1 MINKI
6 TISGFKKFTEN
17 EFDLSML
24 TVLTGL
30 NGYGKTSLI
39 QAILLAWA
47 ASKNNVVRLNGPFGL
62 QLGVAGKIRNWNYDS
77 DISITLNFDTLPE
90 HKCVFKTLS
99 EDDLYLRLNDEL
111 SNICS
116 DEKLNEKRYF
126 SYLSAERLGPRS
138 ILNASPEP
146 DEELEVGVRGEY
158 CAQMIGTLGNKPID
172 DISRL
177 HPDNDGQTSI
187 LLKYEI
193 ERWLKEIAKPVEIST
208 SQFQGTSVTSI
219 SFRTIG
225 GEWVSAP
232 NMGFGISYSLPIILS
247 GLTAQNGG
255 VILIENPEAHLHPA
269 GQSKMGEFLGW
280 LAGKGIQ
287 IIVETHS
294 DHVLNGIRK
303 AIAINRY
310 VNSDDV
316 LTYYFDNSSDGIHK
330 LKIQD
335 DGSINSWPKGF
346 FDQYQ
351 IDVSSLGRLRRRR
364 S

>member
-47 ASKNNVVRLNGPFGL
+47 ASRNEVVKLNGPFGL
-62 QLGVAGKIRNWNYDS
+62 QLGVAGKVRNWDYDR
-77 DISITLNFDTLPE
+77 DIAITLDFDDASI
-90 HKCVFKTLS
+90 HKCVFRTLN
-99 EDDLYLRLNDEL
+99 EDDLFLRLDEHL
-111 SNICS
+111 SEIRSENN
-116 DEKLNEKRYF
+116 LNAKRYF
-126 SYLSAERLGPRS
+126 SYLCAERLGPRS
-138 ILNASPEP
+138 ILGSSPEP
-146 DEELEVGVRGEY
+146 DDELEVGVHGEY
-158 CAQMIGTLGNKPID
+158 CAQMIGTLGDKPIE
-172 DISRL
+172 DITRL
-177 HPDNDGQTSI
+177 HPDNNGQEST

-193 ERWLKEIAKPVEIST
+193 ERWLKDIAKQVEIST
-208 SQFQGTSVTSI
+208 TQFQGTSATAI
-219 SFRTIG
+219 NFRTIG

-232 NMGFGISYSLPIILS
+232 NMGFGISYSLPVILC
-247 GLTAQNGG
+247 GLTARSGG

-303 AIAINRY
+303 SIAINHH
-310 VNSDDV
+310 VNNRDV
-316 LTYYFDNSSDGIHK
+316 LTYYFDDSEEGVNK
-330 LKIQD
+330 LSIEE
-335 DGSINSWPKGF
+335 DGSISSWPRGF
-346 FDQYQ
+346 FDQYH
-351 IDVSSLGRLRRRR
+351 IDVSTLGRIRRGRA
-364 S
+364 

>member
-1 MINKI
+1 MINKV
-6 TISGFKKFTEN
+6 TVSGFKKFTHS
-17 EFDLSML
+17 EFPLSRL

-47 ASKNNVVRLNGPFGL
+47 ASKNEIIKLNGPFGL
-62 QLGVAGKIRNWNYDS
+62 QLGVAGKVRNWDYDA
-77 DISITLNFDTLPE
+77 DITITLNFDDTSI
-90 HKCVFKTLS
+90 HKCVFRTLN
-99 EDDLYLRLNDEL
+99 EDDLFLRLNNDL
-111 SNICS
+111 SEINS
-116 DEKLNEKRYF
+116 ENNLNRKRYF

-138 ILNASPEP
+138 ILGSSPEP
-146 DEELEVGVRGEY
+146 DDELEVGVHGEY
-158 CAQMIGTLGNKPID
+158 CAQMIGSLGDKPIE
-172 DISRL
+172 DITRL
-177 HPDNDGQTSI
+177 HPDNNGQEST

-193 ERWLKEIAKPVEIST
+193 ERWLKDIAKQVEIST
-208 SQFQGTSVTSI
+208 AQFQGTSITAI

-232 NMGFGISYSLPIILS
+232 NMGFGISYSLPVILC
-247 GLTAQNGG
+247 GLTALNGG

-303 AIAINRY
+303 SIAINSHI
-310 VNSDDV
+310 NSNDV
-316 LTYYFDNSSDGIHK
+316 LTYYFDDSEVGVHRLNIK
-330 LKIQD
+330 D
-335 DGSINSWPKGF
+335 DGSISSWPKGF

-364 S
+364 